1 MPREKIEV
9 GPGGEPFHATVGWD
23 HHGSVQ
29 VGVGGARMVVGGVEV
44 ESVWTHLDRRG
55 CNQMI
60 RTLRR
65 ARDAAFGRDE

>member
-1 MPREKIEV
+1 
-9 GPGGEPFHATVGWD
+9 
-23 HHGSVQ
+23 
-29 VGVGGARMVVGGVEV
+29 VVGGVEV
-44 ESVWTHLDRRG
+44 DSVWTHLDRRG